1 MLEIRLLGQ
10 YDVRRDGEPVKI
22 ASRPSRLLFAY
33 LALTAG
39 KHHPRERLAGLLW
52 PESDESSARG
62 NLRQALWRLRKA
74 IGEAYLLVDN
84 RTVAFDSAAR
94 YWLDAALLEPGN
106 DPDLSE
112 AGSGL

>member
-10 YDVRRDGEPVKI
+10 YDVRRDGEPVEI

-33 LALTAG
+33 LVLTAG
-39 KHHPRERLAGLLW
+39 KRHPRERLAGLLW

-74 IGEAYLLVDN
+74 IGETYLLVDN
-84 RTVAFDSAAR
+84 RTVAFDSGTD
-94 YWLDAALLEPGN
+94 YWLDTDLLQPGN
-106 DPDLSE
+106 DQDLS
-112 AGSGL
+112 AGIH